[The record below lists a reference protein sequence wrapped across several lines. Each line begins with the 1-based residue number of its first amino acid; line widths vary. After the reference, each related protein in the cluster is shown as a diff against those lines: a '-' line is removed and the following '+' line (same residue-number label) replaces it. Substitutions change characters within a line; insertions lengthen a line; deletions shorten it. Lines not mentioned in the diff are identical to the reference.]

1 MNMNLQRF
9 EQLIDAYGS
18 DPQRWPPAERPAALR
33 LLADSPEAAQWLQQ
47 SLWLDEALDQCVPP
61 AFEQLT
67 TRLLQMPLPAQHPAG
82 VFERLMRWLV
92 PAQPAEFAEWW
103 RPAALAC
110 VPLAFG
116 LFMGMQL
123 DLFTDPT
130 AEMSA
135 DDAELQFIALAD
147 YAEPLE

>member
-1 MNMNLQRF
+1 MNLQRF

-18 DPQRWPPAERPAALR
+18 DPQRWPHAERSAALK
-33 LLADSPEAAQWLQQ
+33 LLAQSPEAADLQQ
-47 SLWLDEALDQCVPP
+47 QSVWLDQALDQFAAP
-61 AFEQLT
+61 AFEQLHA
-67 TRLLQMPLPAQHPAG
+67 RLLQNPLPEQHRSI
-82 VFERLMRWLV
+82 VERVLRWLV
-92 PAQPAEFAEWW
+92 PAETAEFADWW

-130 AEMSA
+130 AEMAA
-135 DDAELQFIALAD
+135 DEAELLFIALAD